1 MPAMN
6 LSTPVS
12 SHPQALGNLRR
23 LLGAGFR
30 SAMCAAC
37 RIGHPSHRLI
47 ACLIACLL
55 FIAGEALASGGAK
68 DASRAGHYLDLDDAT
83 IQQRAKEAAASGV
96 RITCSQPKSGGG
108 AAFQEEVSRTY
119 LIHKGLIWVLPQD
132 GGGPAFPSYYSVSGG
147 VLKWRNEAIEFAVR
161 SSRPWHEIHL
171 GKLQEFADGNRLTG
185 PFPCKL
191 ERGSLQGL

>member
-1 MPAMN
+1 MTIRFVARADLANEP
-6 LSTPVS
+6 
-12 SHPQALGNLRR
+12 LRSQGYP
-23 LLGAGFR
+23 LGAFHGFER
-30 SAMCAAC
+30 AQC
-37 RIGHPSHRLI
+37 GLT
-47 ACLIACLL
+47 
-55 FIAGEALASGGAK
+55 SGG
-68 DASRAGHYLDLDDAT
+68 RRGC
-83 IQQRAKEAAASGV
+83 QQRAKEAAASGV